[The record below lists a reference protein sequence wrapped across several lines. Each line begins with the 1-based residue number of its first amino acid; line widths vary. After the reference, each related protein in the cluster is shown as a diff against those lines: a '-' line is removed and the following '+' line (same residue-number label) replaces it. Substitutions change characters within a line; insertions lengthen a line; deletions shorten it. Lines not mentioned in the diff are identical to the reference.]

1 MEYQIRNVH
10 TSSRLLVT
18 ILTVAVSCT
27 CTTARRK
34 DVALM
39 KNGDKLTG
47 DVKRLENG
55 VLYVETEYSS
65 GSVPIDRL
73 QVQAVHSIA
82 GYQVTLSNG
91 RHIAGT
97 IEKLSPENSPGK
109 DFKVMANGREIVVAG
124 EDVITIESQKQSFWR
139 QLTGSVDLS
148 YGFTSGNSQSNF
160 GSNGDVEYR
169 TTAWSAGISYN
180 PSFNGQTGGSTTN
193 LWELTP
199 IGEFPE

>member
-1 MEYQIRNVH
+1 MELKIYKSH
-10 TSSRLLVT
+10 TFVRL
-18 ILTVAVSCT
+18 ILSIVVIAMLCASAS
-27 CTTARRK
+27 ARRK
-34 DVALM
+34 DVVVM

-55 VLYVETEYSS
+55 VLYVETDYSS

-73 QVQAVHSIA
+73 HVQAVHSIA

-91 RHIAGT
+91 RHIADT
-97 IEKLSPENSPGK
+97 IENLSPEDSPGK
-109 DFKVMANGREIVVAG
+109 DFNVMANGREIVVAG

-169 TTAWSAGISYN
+169 TTTWSAGISYN
-180 PSFNGQTGGSTTN
+180 P
-193 LWELTP
+193 
-199 IGEFPE
+199 